1 MDNVNQEEPKIVVND
16 KEYLLKDLSDELKE
30 LISLWE
36 QARNMCLA
44 AQRQAAIHD
53 LSVKS
58 LSEMVEEKLKESE
71 EEKPKED

>member
-1 MDNVNQEEPKIVVND
+1 MDNVNQEEPKIVIND
-16 KEYLLKDLSDELKE
+16 KEYLIKDLSDELKE
-30 LISLWE
+30 LISLWD
-36 QARNMCLA
+36 QARNMCFA

-71 EEKPKED
+71 EKKPKED